1 MRFSYWEKDRLLGP
15 HDLIV
20 IGAGL
25 TGLTAAL
32 QLKRQAPQQHVLVLE
47 RGALPRGA
55 STRNAGFA
63 CIGAPG
69 ELLAD
74 IEQQGAAK
82 TLALVQR
89 RYEGLQRLRSL
100 LDDEALAYRPTGG
113 TEVFWPEAQAH
124 LQHCVEA
131 LPWLNDQLR
140 SLGKGPA
147 YTCGKAPA
155 GLALAPTAIH
165 NAYEGLLHP
174 GKMMQ
179 ALLKKAEV
187 MGIKVLFGAPVAAL
201 EGGLRPNVIL
211 DEGETLSAERIL
223 VSTNGFARQLL
234 PELPLLAVRNQ
245 VLLTENLPQ
254 QPLEAGYHL
263 EEGYIYFR
271 PVGRRILIGGGRNEG
286 GPAEETDQLGLT
298 DPVQK
303 RLEQLLAEVILPG
316 QAVAVEHRWS
326 GILGVG
332 PEKEPLLGEYRP
344 GIWAAVRLGG
354 MGIALGTALGQEAA
368 AQLQG

>member
-1 MRFSYWEKDRLLGP
+1 MRFSYWEKDRLLGQQ
-15 HDLIV
+15 DIIV

-32 QLKRQAPQQHVLVLE
+32 QLKKRAPQQHILVLE

-55 STRNAGFA
+55 STRNAGFT

-82 TLALVQR
+82 TFALVQR

-100 LDDEALAYRPTGG
+100 LDDDALGYCATGG

-124 LQHCVEA
+124 LRSCVEA
-131 LPWLNDQLR
+131 LPWLNDELR
-140 SLGKGPA
+140 SLGKVPV
-147 YTCGKAPA
+147 YTCGKASA

-179 ALLKKAEV
+179 ALLKRAEL
-187 MGIKVLFGAPVAAL
+187 MGIKILFGAPVAAL
-201 EGGLRPNVIL
+201 EGGLRPNVL
-211 DEGETLSAERIL
+211 LEEGETLSAERVL

-234 PELPLLAVRNQ
+234 PELDIRPVRNQ
-245 VLLTENLPQ
+245 VLLTA
-254 QPLEAGYHL
+254 PLSKQALKTGYHL
-263 EEGYIYFR
+263 EQGYFYFR
-271 PVGRRILIGGGRNEG
+271 PVGQRVLLGGGRNEG
-286 GPAEETDQLGLT
+286 GAAEETDQLGLT
-298 DPVQK
+298 KPVQS
-303 RLEQLLAEVILPG
+303 RLEQLLSEVVLPG
-316 QAVAVEHRWS
+316 QEVAIEQRWS

-332 PEKEPLLGEYRP
+332 PEKEPLLGEYRR

-368 AQLQG
+368 NQLQG